1 MDGIIN
7 ENGFRQFVNDL
18 RSGNLNG
25 IVVYIHRLTQD
36 PVALASDAN
45 LRYIFQAVTTD
56 GQLDL
61 HFPKDEDLE
70 IVYSIPKRILLA
82 ITQTDEGA
90 QALKNNPGLA
100 EILADYD
107 LMRDCIFCSNAISD
121 ASFEQKLIDISQESP
136 HFLGV

>member
-7 ENGFRQFVNDL
+7 VRDFQYFVEDL
-18 RSGNLNG
+18 RGGNLSG
-25 IVVYIHRLTQD
+25 IVLYIHRLTKD
-36 PVALASDAN
+36 PIALASDEN
-45 LRYIFQAVTTD
+45 LKYIFQAVTTD
-56 GQLDL
+56 EQLDL

-82 ITQTDEGA
+82 ITQTEEGA

-107 LMRDCIFCSNAISD
+107 MTRDCIFCANAISD
-121 ASFEQKLIDISQESP
+121 ASFEQVLIDIAQEST